1 MKHCTGSM
9 VPTVLSIN
17 KKHYV
22 LEALCTKKQ
31 NILPTIEIQSERL
44 L

>member
-1 MKHCTGSM
+1 MLRKMKHCTGSM
-9 VPTVLSIN
+9 VPTVSSIN

-31 NILPTIEIQSERL
+31 NKTYFQP
-44 L
+44 